1 MSNCSPPFLKL
12 STNSLGW
19 NYSSIYP
26 KERYRLPSVELA
38 STKDKETN
46 NKGSLLGDVAQ
57 EGYEEGKISQGLGD
71 ICPAGVMLASLAL

>member
-1 MSNCSPPFLKL
+1 MTEPP
-12 STNSLGW
+12 
-19 NYSSIYP
+19 
-26 KERYRLPSVELA
+26 
-38 STKDKETN
+38 N

>member
-1 MSNCSPPFLKL
+1 MPFPLPGDLPDTGIESASPTLTGRFFTTEP
-12 STNSLGW
+12 
-19 NYSSIYP
+19 P
-26 KERYRLPSVELA
+26 
-38 STKDKETN
+38 N